1 MEGDSIERAE
11 SLKPEKQCQKAEGEE
26 SQIWEPLGLF

>member
-11 SLKPEKQCQKAEGEE
+11 SLRQEKQCHKEEGEE